1 MRHGRASGWAVRRRT
16 FLAASALGML
26 APRHMAAAQTL
37 AADPPWFSLVDPD
50 LRDKAR
56 DLLAGKARAVQAPP
70 SGLPAGVTKRTVPA
84 DPPVTLYVVE
94 PRTPPRRRGAILHIH
109 GGGFTGGTA
118 FGGLASL
125 KSLADRLD
133 CVIVTVEYRLAPA
146 TRFPGAL
153 DDNYAA
159 LRWLFQNAADLGVD
173 PARIVV
179 MGESAGGG
187 HAAMLAIAARDRG
200 EFDLALQLLV
210 YPMLDDRTGSA
221 RPQPAHIGQLVW
233 TESKNR
239 KGWSAL
245 LGSPAG
251 EGQPPYG
258 AVPARVERLAGLP
271 PTFIVVGSLDLFA
284 EEDIQYARRLIA
296 AGVPTDLLVVS
307 GAFHASD
314 WLAPSARS
322 SVRFNTAIDAALRKT
337 LSPS

>member
-1 MRHGRASGWAVRRRT
+1 MSLLVSRR
-16 FLAASALGML
+16 
-26 APRHMAAAQTL
+26 AAA
-37 AADPPWFSLVDPD
+37 AREVASDPPWLAMVDPD

-56 DLLAGKARAVQAPP
+56 ELLAGKTRAVQAPP
-70 SGLPAGVTKRTVPA
+70 SDLPAGVTKRTVPA
-84 DPPVTLYVVE
+84 DPPVTVYVVE
-94 PRTPPRRRGAILHIH
+94 PSAPRRRRGAILHIH

-118 FGGLASL
+118 FGGLTSL
-125 KSLADRLD
+125 KALAERLD
-133 CVIVTVEYRLAPA
+133 CVIVTVEYRLAPG

-153 DDNYAA
+153 NDNYAA
-159 LRWLFQNAADLGVD
+159 LGWLFRNAEALGVD
-173 PARIVV
+173 PERIVV

-200 EFDLALQLLV
+200 EFNLALQLLV

-221 RPQPAHIGQLVW
+221 RSQPAHIGQLVW

-245 LGSPAG
+245 LGAPAG

-271 PTFIVVGSLDLFA
+271 PTFIAVGSLDLFA
-284 EEDIQYARRLIA
+284 EEDVEYARRLIA
-296 AGVPTDLLVVS
+296 AGVPTELLVVS
-307 GAFHASD
+307 GGFHASD
-314 WLAPSARS
+314 WLAPSAQS
-322 SVRFNTAIDAALRKT
+322 SVRFNTAIDAALRRT

>member
-1 MRHGRASGWAVRRRT
+1 MQRRT
-16 FLAASALGML
+16 FLAATAMITL
-26 APRHMAAAQTL
+26 AWRRPAAARDGAT
-37 AADPPWFSLVDPD
+37 DPSWFPLVDPD

-56 DLLAGKARAVQAPP
+56 ELLAGKTRAVQAPL
-70 SGLPAGVTKRTVPA
+70 SGLPAGVAKQTVPA
-84 DPPVTLYVVE
+84 ASPVTIYVVE
-94 PRTPPRRRGAILHIH
+94 PDRPRRRRGAILHIH

-118 FGGLASL
+118 FGGLVSL
-125 KSLADRLD
+125 KALADRLD
-133 CVIVTVEYRLAPA
+133 CVVVTVEYRLAPS

-159 LRWLFQNAADLGVD
+159 LGWLFHNAEALGVD
-173 PARIVV
+173 PTRIVL

-200 EFDLALQLLV
+200 EFSPALQLLV

-221 RPQPAHIGQLVW
+221 RSQPAHIGQLVW

-245 LGSPAG
+245 LGAPAG

-271 PTFIVVGSLDLFA
+271 PTFIAVGSLDLFA
-284 EEDIQYARRLIA
+284 EEDIEYARRLVA
-296 AGVPTDLLVVS
+296 AGVPTELLVVS

-314 WLAPSARS
+314 WLVPSARS
-322 SVRFNTAIDAALRKT
+322 SVRFNAAIDAALRRT
-337 LSPS
+337 LSPP